1 MLLYMSFL
9 MMANEILIPYVGVG
23 IRKLRV
29 ELADVWLHGWN
40 YIRYIQ
46 FIMAGLIIIS

>member
-1 MLLYMSFL
+1 

-29 ELADVWLHGWN
+29 ELADDYQACHYELNVTN
-40 YIRYIQ
+40 VIP
-46 FIMAGLIIIS
+46 SV